1 MLSTPLEPCAGVIKH
16 NCLILSDYAKWGIVF
31 AIGASERGAYTLR
44 RVNPGFALLPKAFGL

>member
-31 AIGASERGAYTLR
+31 AIGASERRAYTFR
-44 RVNPGFALLPKAFGL
+44 RVNPGFALLP